1 MDRETEH
8 KQWEICPNCGQ
19 KKVPPPELTGWLVCP
34 NDVPALLSPDR
45 NVRLN
50 GRCKPPAV
58 LAAPFVHGA
67 YYRGTC
73 RNASFA
79 RYNAETGKFVYMRH
93 KFGDVFPEDICHAG
107 NDDGF
112 DLFEPYA
119 IVEDPPF
126 EIPLV
131 A

>member
-1 MDRETEH
+1 
-8 KQWEICPNCGQ
+8 
-19 KKVPPPELTGWLVCP
+19 
-34 NDVPALLSPDR
+34 
-45 NVRLN
+45 
-50 GRCKPPAV
+50 
-58 LAAPFVHGA
+58 
-67 YYRGTC
+67 
-73 RNASFA
+73 
-79 RYNAETGKFVYMRH
+79 MRH